1 MDDEKETHPGNPE
14 RLGDN
19 RSSHSMGRPESRPPD
34 SEWDAGDMG
43 CGELVMELR
52 IRLRPQPP
60 GHVLKLT
67 ARDPGALE
75 DLPAWC
81 RLTGHRLVY
90 ADHPIYLIQRK
101 ED

>member
-1 MDDEKETHPGNPE
+1 MEHDRKAHPGISE
-14 RLGDN
+14 RPDDDRPSPGTG
-19 RSSHSMGRPESRPPD
+19 RSESRVPD

-81 RLTGHRLVY
+81 RLTGHRLLH
-90 ADHPIYLIQRK
+90 ADHPVYLVQRK

>member
-1 MDDEKETHPGNPE
+1 MHQHTDMKGRRQNRVGNDPTSRAPE
-14 RLGDN
+14 GIK
-19 RSSHSMGRPESRPPD
+19 GIYTD

-43 CGELVMELR
+43 CGELVYELR
-52 IRLRPQPP
+52 LRLKAIGP
-60 GHVLKLT
+60 GQILKLT

-81 RLTGHRLVY
+81 RLTGHHLTYV
-90 ADHPIYLIQRK
+90 DHPMYLIQRK

>member
-1 MDDEKETHPGNPE
+1 MNQKIDRRGFQRLPVDDPTS
-14 RLGDN
+14 RALGEL
-19 RSSHSMGRPESRPPD
+19 ESKHPD
-34 SEWDAGDMG
+34 SAWDAGDMG

-52 IRLRPQPP
+52 IRLKPMPP
-60 GHVLKLT
+60 GYLLKLT
-67 ARDPGALE
+67 ARDPGAIE

-81 RLTGHRLVY
+81 RLTGHHLRY